1 MLNLKKLVPLQ
12 RRIPTITK
20 HFATTQ
26 TLNMPLVDPVTTGA
40 GGDKTQEWQSKLVGK
55 KIGESSDATVCVY
68 LAGCSSFVLAWS
80 SWMDTLVT
88 EQKTFAKTEL
98 PKEHRVIAPGT
109 MVTKDFKPDR

>member
-68 LAGCSSFVLAWS
+68 LAGCSSFVLA
-80 SWMDTLVT
+80 
-88 EQKTFAKTEL
+88 
-98 PKEHRVIAPGT
+98 
-109 MVTKDFKPDR
+109 